1 MIYENIQEELQ
12 ILKQLPEPVVTW
24 FRANKRELPWRDHP
38 DAYRVWVSEIML
50 QQTRVEAVKS
60 YYQRFL
66 EALPD
71 VKALAGAE
79 EDQLLKLCA
88 YGRTRDKHIL
98 RKAFSYLGIIILF
111 AVGAALG
118 GHFIP
123 VIAARTIWISCGLLI
138 VSFLFMFIREEVEE
152 HPELL
157 ADEKAIKES
166 FHNIKEETLD
176 VTHIL
181 EDDIKSSRKDK

>member
-1 MIYENIQEELQ
+1 MCIGNLRS
-12 ILKQLPEPVVTW
+12 
-24 FRANKRELPWRDHP
+24 F
-38 DAYRVWVSEIML
+38 
-50 QQTRVEAVKS
+50 VES
-60 YYQRFL
+60 
-66 EALPD
+66 
-71 VKALAGAE
+71 
-79 EDQLLKLCA
+79 LCA

-98 RKAFSYLGIIILF
+98 HKAFSYLGIIILF